1 MAVVPVQGSLEEL
14 NAGMAE
20 ALPMNRFRPNIVVTG
35 APGWTEDAWR
45 RFSIG
50 AVDFEAVR
58 PCSRCKVAG
67 ASFYRI

>member
-1 MAVVPVQGSLEEL
+1 MQGSLEEL

-50 AVDFEAVR
+50 AVDFEAVK
-58 PCSRCKVAG
+58 PCSRCKVLH
-67 ASFYRI
+67 SIEYKK